1 MQEHTKAHGMGQR
14 KNKLYMYILAIGN
27 YEKQNL
33 LYGNRRQESTQKAK
47 RRAIIHTRDFIYEYV
62 KLCVCEVMLDG
73 WQPHR
78 LSSRAAETP
87 RPKKHVG
94 YPSCPYL
101 LAVNGFQWLCLPLQA
116 HILVSYTHTLTLLAN
131 DCAAL
136 SAKILA
142 HLISSFHLLRS
153 NFKFERT
160 TRRSFLPS

>member
-73 WQPHR
+73 
-78 LSSRAAETP
+78 
-87 RPKKHVG
+87 
-94 YPSCPYL
+94 
-101 LAVNGFQWLCLPLQA
+101 
-116 HILVSYTHTLTLLAN
+116 
-131 DCAAL
+131 
-136 SAKILA
+136 
-142 HLISSFHLLRS
+142 
-153 NFKFERT
+153 
-160 TRRSFLPS
+160 